1 MSSSIGARIKIV
13 RKNFNLTQEE
23 LGKLLGVQNAAIS
36 KMETDRVVPTD
47 ASIKLI
53 CATYHV
59 NYLWLTQGVGE
70 MLEKIDTDALVDK
83 YMAGE
88 SEWAK
93 SVMKSFAKLPDEE
106 WYKFRDLIEKIKK
119 EGHP

>member
-1 MSSSIGARIKIV
+1 MNSIGARIKAI
-13 RKNFNLTQEE
+13 RKQYGLTQEE
-23 LGKLLGVQNAAIS
+23 LGNLLGVQNAAIS
-36 KMETDRVVPTD
+36 KMETDRSIPTD

-59 NYLWLTQGVGE
+59 NYLWLTQGEGPMME
-70 MLEKIDTDALVDK
+70 ELDTDALVDK

-93 SVMKSFAKLPDEE
+93 SVMKSFARLPDAE
-106 WYKFRDLIEKIKK
+106 WIRFRDMIEQIKK
-119 EGHP
+119 EGHL

>member
-1 MSSSIGARIKIV
+1 MESIGARMKTI
-13 RKNFNLTQEE
+13 RKKFNLTQEE
-23 LGKLLGVQNAAIS
+23 LGNLLGVQNAAIS
-36 KMETDRVVPTD
+36 KFENGRATPTD

-59 NYLWLTQGVGE
+59 NYAWLTQGEGPMME
-70 MLEKIDTDALVDK
+70 ALDTDALVDQ

-88 SEWAK
+88 SELAK
-93 SVMKSFAKLPDEE
+93 SVMKAFARLPDEE
-106 WYKFRDLIEKIKK
+106 WQKLRDLIQRIKD

>member
-1 MSSSIGARIKIV
+1 MNSIGERIKQV
-13 RKNFNLTQEE
+13 RKQFCLSQEE
-23 LGKLLGVQNAAIS
+23 LGVFLGVKNSAVS
-36 KMETDRVVPTD
+36 KFETNRVVPTE

-59 NYLWLTQGVGE
+59 NYLWLTEGE
-70 MLEKIDTDALVDK
+70 GSMMEDLDTDTLVDK

-106 WYKFRDLIEKIKK
+106 WYKFRDMIERIKK
-119 EGHP
+119 EGHV

>member
-1 MSSSIGARIKIV
+1 MNQRFRQL
-13 RKNFNLTQEE
+13 RKELGLTQVE
-23 LGKLLGVQNAAIS
+23 LGKVIGVSGAAIARIEAGAY
-36 KMETDRVVPTD
+36 KPTE

-53 CATYHV
+53 CTKFHV
-59 NYLWLTQGVGE
+59 NYNWLTEGQGDMME
-70 MLEKIDTDALVDK
+70 DLDTDALVEK
-83 YMAGE
+83 YMVGE

-106 WYKFRDLIEKIKK
+106 WRRFRDMIERIKK

>member
-1 MSSSIGARIKIV
+1 MSNSIGARIKIV

>member
-1 MSSSIGARIKIV
+1 METVGMRIKTI
-13 RKNFNLTQEE
+13 RKQYNLTQEE
-23 LGKLLGVQNAAIS
+23 LGNLLGVQNAAIS
-36 KMETDRVVPTD
+36 KIENDRVVPTD

-59 NYLWLTQGVGE
+59 NYLWLTQGEGPMME
-70 MLEKIDTDALVDK
+70 ELDTDALVDK

-106 WYKFRDLIEKIKK
+106 WYRFRDMIEKIKK

>member
-1 MSSSIGARIKIV
+1 MDTIGSRIKAV
-13 RKNFNLTQEE
+13 RKDMNLTQVE
-23 LGKLLGVQNAAIS
+23 LGQVLGISGAGVGKIETNVSQPTEAA
-36 KMETDRVVPTD
+36 
-47 ASIKLI
+47 IKLI

-59 NYLWLTQGVGE
+59 NYLWLTQGEGPMME
-70 MLEKIDTDALVDK
+70 ELDTDALVDK

-93 SVMKSFAKLPDEE
+93 SVMKSFARLPDEE
-106 WYKFRDLIEKIKK
+106 WFKFRDMIEKIKK

>member
-1 MSSSIGARIKIV
+1 MDTIGARIKAI
-13 RKNFNLTQEE
+13 RKQYGLTQEE
-23 LGKLLGVQNAAIS
+23 LGNLLGVQNAAIS
-36 KMETDRVVPTD
+36 KMETDRVIPTD

-59 NYLWLTQGVGE
+59 NYLWLTQGEGPMME
-70 MLEKIDTDALVDK
+70 ELDTDALVDK

-106 WYKFRDLIEKIKK
+106 WFKFRDMIEKIKK